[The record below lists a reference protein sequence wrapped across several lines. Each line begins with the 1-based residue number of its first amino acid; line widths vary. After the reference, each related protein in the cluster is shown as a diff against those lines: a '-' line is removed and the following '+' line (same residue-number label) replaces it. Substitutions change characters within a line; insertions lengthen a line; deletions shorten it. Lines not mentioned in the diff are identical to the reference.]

1 MQVTRDVIFN
11 EEDKE
16 TDFGSM
22 NNRKLIEEQP
32 LCSSSRVVHEPE
44 VPMGPGSVIPEMATE
59 VVGDVEVEY
68 ERF

>member
-1 MQVTRDVIFN
+1 VQKTRDIIFN

-22 NNRKLIEEQP
+22 NNMQLIEEQP
-32 LCSSSRVVHEPE
+32 ECNSLREVYEPE
-44 VPMGPGSVIPEMATE
+44 VPMGPKSMILEMATD
-59 VVGDVEVEY
+59 VVGDVKVEY